1 MCFIIMALIDGHS
14 YFLTQ
19 FLIYIL
25 QEMNAK
31 GYKEKERAYMTLF
44 QMISQPKNSE
54 YWREECSNQYHDI
67 RDQG

>member
-1 MCFIIMALIDGHS
+1 MALIDGHS
-14 YFLTQ
+14 YLLTQ

-54 YWREECSNQYHDI
+54 YWREECSM
-67 RDQG
+67 